1 MSEIANPDRA
11 TQTEGRAAREIEQRT
26 ATLPSDL
33 FLWAAGGSIVI
44 SLLLRMMGRTDDA
57 NFVGHWSPTFLV
69 LGLYNKIVKLLGS
82 D

>member
-11 TQTEGRAAREIEQRT
+11 TQTEGRTARTIEQRT
-26 ATLPSDL
+26 AALPSDL
-33 FLWAAGGSIVI
+33 FLWAAGGSIII

-69 LGLYNKIVKLLGS
+69 LGLYNKVVKLLGS